1 MKKKQWFCNEGL
13 LEQKNINLNEKF
25 NKNNMICLRPAPHN
39 AIEPFEINKLIGKK
53 ARRAIKAGDII
64 RWQDVI

>member
-1 MKKKQWFCNEGL
+1 MVLQRRSIRAK
-13 LEQKNINLNEKF
+13 KNINLNEKF

-53 ARRAIKAGDII
+53 QEELSK
-64 RWQDVI
+64 QVIL

>member
-1 MKKKQWFCNEGL
+1 
-13 LEQKNINLNEKF
+13 
-25 NKNNMICLRPAPHN
+25 MICLRPAPHN